1 MLKNPSKSYWCS
13 SKNTFTAFTFASK
26 KMCNTKSR
34 KSLHQDQCISVR
46 IVKTDIN
53 FLLGSHPIFL
63 YFKNVQCPLGF
74 LWKYSW
80 TSFIASTWSHKI
92 WRNFRGWRNFW
103 LLKLLKYQKFQNVFV
118 SLAQMWLLWVNICA
132 NLITQIFYVF
142 I

>member
-26 KMCNTKSR
+26 KCAIQKVVKVCIKINVFQWGLWKQISTFCLVVTK
-34 KSLHQDQCISVR
+34 
-46 IVKTDIN
+46 
-53 FLLGSHPIFL
+53 FFF
-63 YFKNVQCPLGF
+63 YFKNVQCPLWF

-80 TSFIASTWSHKI
+80 TSYIASTWSHKI

-103 LLKLLKYQKFQNVFV
+103 LLKLLKCQKFQNVFV